1 MSIWS
6 SIKNVFTNN
15 EYKLAAEQQLAADLA
30 CSQAC
35 ECKQKSAALE
45 QQIVDLQKKL
55 DESSTYINEQAY
67 VIEQLR
73 EVAVEMRVVGKFKK
87 ADQTLLEKTDA
98 ILEE

>member
-30 CSQAC
+30 CSQS
-35 ECKQKSAALE
+35 CKCKEESTALE

-55 DESSTYINEQAY
+55 EESSAHINEQAY

>member
-30 CSQAC
+30 CSQSSK
-35 ECKQKSAALE
+35 CKEESTALE

-55 DESSTYINEQAY
+55 EESSIYINEQAY